1 MAQRLKT
8 KTKPARTAQN
18 RAPASAPHELTVS
31 RPELL
36 TNGSDREFR
45 ALIHD
50 ALAFTSRLE
59 AIRDGYAQLIGVTG
73 IQYTI
78 LVCISVLSAA
88 QSVTVKAIA
97 EHLKLSGP
105 FVTVEVGKLVG
116 AGLVAKAADP
126 TDGRKVSLTLTDEAR
141 RRLAGLAPTQR
152 QVNDVHFEPLSKSDF
167 TALRRMMS
175 DLVVSTDNAL
185 ALLKYLSSDA
195 R

>member
-1 MAQRLKT
+1 VAQRLKA
-8 KTKPARTAQN
+8 KPKPARAAQT
-18 RAPASAPHELTVS
+18 RAPANASHELTVS

-50 ALAFTSRLE
+50 ALAFTSRLQ

-141 RRLAGLAPTQR
+141 KRLAGLAPIQR

-167 TALRRMMS
+167 MALRRMMS

-185 ALLKYLSSDA
+185 ALLKYLSA
-195 R
+195 GAH

>member
-1 MAQRLKT
+1 MAQRQTT
-8 KTKPARTAQN
+8 KVKPARSAQN
-18 RAPASAPHELTVS
+18 RVTANAPHELTVS

-36 TNGSDREFR
+36 VGGSDREFR

-105 FVTVEVGKLVG
+105 FVTVEVGKLVS
-116 AGLVAKAADP
+116 AGLVAKTADP

-167 TALRRMMS
+167 IALRRMMS

-185 ALLKYLSSDA
+185 ALLKYLSSDG